1 MLLIVFTIGVLVCF
15 QNLDVVGNCFRYAFG
30 MISPF
35 ILGGCLA
42 FMLNIPMNFFER
54 KLFVKVNGQYPSGLV
69 NSASSPLREEPL
81 CAGFARVK
89 ASPFWGGGRACE
101 AGGAFPTFH
110 IVFHMRV
117 ENSYFSTVYN
127 RLYRG
132 CKSRAANNI

>member
-69 NSASSPLREEPL
+69 NSASSPDGAPF
-81 CAGFARVK
+81 CAGCAREK
-89 ASPFWGGGRACE
+89 ASPSGEVAARQQGRKGSA
-101 AGGAFPTFH
+101 
-110 IVFHMRV
+110 
-117 ENSYFSTVYN
+117 
-127 RLYRG
+127 RLP
-132 CKSRAANNI
+132 